1 MPCPVCYQPIGEAD
15 HRMCVYNLLK
25 TGEIKSAA
33 EWTKMSEDAPAAPA
47 KPVTIYKGRVKAVLP
62 KE

>member
-1 MPCPVCYQPIGEAD
+1 MPCPVCYQPIGDAD
-15 HRMCVYNLLK
+15 HRMCVFNLLK

-33 EWTKMSEDAPAAPA
+33 EWTKMSST
-47 KPVTIYKGRVKAVLP
+47 KPVTIHKGRIKAVLP

>member
-1 MPCPVCYQPIGEAD
+1 MPCPVCYESIGEAD

-33 EWTKMSEDAPAAPA
+33 EWTKMASDN
-47 KPVTIYKGRVKAVLP
+47 PVTISTGRVKAVIP
-62 KE
+62 KNML

>member
-1 MPCPVCYQPIGEAD
+1 MPCPVCYESIGEAD

-33 EWTKMSEDAPAAPA
+33 EWTKMASDAPA
-47 KPVTIYKGRVKAVLP
+47 KPVTIRKGRIKAMIP
-62 KE
+62 KDMV